1 MQRLN
6 SQNARFHQLIGQLHL
21 DADEKKQLVLQYS
34 GGRSSS
40 SADLTA
46 REMQAVINDLTARQD
61 SKIARMRAKARALAE
76 DLQILKLANGKK
88 DYTALNSFV
97 QRTTGKTSLFHL
109 DVKELANVITALEKW
124 RDGKTK
130 AMVKQCLNG
139 N

>member
-1 MQRLN
+1 MQRLS

-21 DADEKKQLVLQYS
+21 DADEKKELVRQYS
-34 GGRSSS
+34 NGRTSS
-40 SADLTA
+40 SADLSA
-46 REMQAVINDLTARQD
+46 REMQAVINDLSARHD
-61 SKIARMRAKARALAE
+61 SKIARMRAKARAIAS
-76 DLQILKLANGKK
+76 DLQIIKAA
-88 DYTALNSFV
+88 DYTGLNTFV
-97 QRTTGKTSLFHL
+97 MRTTQKPSLFHL